1 MREQGDAL
9 LQAQVDHV
17 VLAPTLV
24 SLERASL
31 QNPGGQNLQRG
42 AMKPVGLQ
50 IALLEKNW
58 TQGSHADPVVVAA
71 ADVGVP
77 DSYHSAE
84 EMLPSTVNEVPEP
97 RAGSLLSSIA
107 EQLFGVGSSLSPVSD
122 EDAEQTDTSIILPEQ
137 SEVTNT
143 VANIIPETA
152 NPIAEIQVIVS
163 GDKPCELT
171 EAVITPTADLL
182 PEEQVGPAKLR
193 EDITT
198 PPMLDF
204 PEAATIAELPVCL
217 VTDEPAELTEL
228 IAIPTLDLPNTASLT
243 ETNRQTELTEDTMIC
258 TLVYEDLAEAH
269 LIANML
275 DSSTTSRTPEMKRSC
290 SMSKLIDES
299 ICMED
304 APSEDLNCPAVIE
317 PLLPRSKGPPPYADC
332 KLDEQETDDASTR
345 PPKRAS
351 VMGPTRH
358 FSINSTLDF
367 GMSSSDFHGSGGG
380 VGVYRAPYRG
390 VVHPGR
396 PVSLELR
403 PHPFRNTHVE
413 RPTYAI
419 LCTQNS
425 VWAACEPGLM
435 VLFGCNSPSSTGI
448 SISLWFSAKC
458 FPFVEEHKELT
469 LIGWHFISHK

>member
-1 MREQGDAL
+1 
-9 LQAQVDHV
+9 
-17 VLAPTLV
+17 
-24 SLERASL
+24 
-31 QNPGGQNLQRG
+31 
-42 AMKPVGLQ
+42 
-50 IALLEKNW
+50 
-58 TQGSHADPVVVAA
+58 
-71 ADVGVP
+71 
-77 DSYHSAE
+77 
-84 EMLPSTVNEVPEP
+84 MLPSTVNEVPEP

-228 IAIPTLDLPNTASLT
+228 IAISTLDLPNTASLT
-243 ETNRQTELTEDTMIC
+243 ETNRQTELTEDTTIC

-290 SMSKLIDES
+290 SMSKLIDET